1 MELISDEV
9 PEEGTGSAAL
19 RCTAGAVLFQVS
31 IQVHLSFFADQ
42 LVFKVYLDISI
53 VQEISDERNGSLSA
67 LPVLHGSQDA
77 KIFHKVESSLDVKEA
92 CYGEA
97 PLAKGMFYY
106 TQQTSPTRYCRFC
119 FPESVLIQVERSSCE
134 KRLSGDRS
142 DFPWKQLFV

>member
-1 MELISDEV
+1 MELIGDEV
-9 PEEGTGSAAL
+9 PEEGAGCAAL
-19 RCTAGAVLFQVS
+19 RCTTGAVLFQVS
-31 IQVHLSFFADQ
+31 AFE
-42 LVFKVYLDISI
+42 VYLDIPI

-119 FPESVLIQVERSSCE
+119 FPESVLIQVERSSQ
-134 KRLSGDRS
+134 SGLIVPD
-142 DFPWKQLFV
+142 